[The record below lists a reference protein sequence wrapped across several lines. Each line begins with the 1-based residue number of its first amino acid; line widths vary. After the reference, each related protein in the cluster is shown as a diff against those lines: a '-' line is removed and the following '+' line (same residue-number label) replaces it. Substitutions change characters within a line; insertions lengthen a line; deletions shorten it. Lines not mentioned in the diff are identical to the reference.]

1 MKNHELQVKQILQI
15 SLNFTAI
22 SMKKKQAENIPVYR
36 LDNRYLFIH
45 KEGVAD
51 SDFGLDNTPEL
62 VENGFGLYTSAKV
75 KDRIGPLKS
84 EFFRIALCR
93 RGFVNVDC
101 GLETFVHQRNT
112 IHFNFPSQLFSLYN
126 KSDDMFAYYMIFTEQ
141 FIEGL
146 LPLQSIQQQFP
157 FLDYGGVP
165 FFQLTDAEALEIE
178 TLIFRIDN
186 EIKNRLPGIKQSI
199 QLYINLILIA
209 ASRSYQRQQLAR
221 KVDPKKDSTLITRF
235 KKLVS
240 QYFITRRQVSDY
252 AMLLNVTANHLN
264 KSIKAQTGKTA
275 GSFIEEMIL
284 MEAKALLRHTELSIA
299 EIAYQLDFS
308 DPSYFNKFFKKE
320 AGLTPL
326 VYRTQQ

>member
-1 MKNHELQVKQILQI
+1 L
-15 SLNFTAI
+15 
-22 SMKKKQAENIPVYR
+22 KKKQSENIPIYQ
-36 LDNRYLFIH
+36 LDSRYLFIH
-45 KEGVAD
+45 KEGPVE

-62 VENGFGLYTSAKV
+62 VDNGFGLYSSAKV
-75 KDRIGPLKS
+75 KGRIGPLKS
-84 EFFRIALCR
+84 AFFRIALCR

-112 IHFNFPSQLFSLYN
+112 LHFNFPSQLFSMYD

-141 FIEGL
+141 FIENL
-146 LPLQSIQQQFP
+146 LSLQSIQQQFP

-165 FFQLTDAEALEIE
+165 FFQLTDNEAQEIE
-178 TLIFRIDN
+178 MLIFRIDN

-209 ASRSYQRQQLAR
+209 ANRSYQRQQLAR
-221 KVDPKKDSTLITRF
+221 KVDPKKDSTIVTRF
-235 KKLVS
+235 KKLVG
-240 QYFITRRQVSDY
+240 QHFITRRQVSDY
-252 AMLLNVTANHLN
+252 AILLNVTANHLN
-264 KSIKAQTGKTA
+264 KIIKAQTGKTA

-284 MEAKALLRHTELSIA
+284 MEAKALLRHTELTIA
-299 EIAYQLDFS
+299 EIAYQLNFS

-326 VYRTQQ
+326 AYRTRQ